1 MPGVTGLTY
10 DHAGQ
15 SVCRVLPDPPDDH
28 QWLLRER
35 QRIGRRIRDERMDRN
50 LTQEAVFLAVP
61 LTRSFYQEIESG
73 QANPTLDML
82 LRIARALGVTISD
95 LLR

>member
-1 MPGVTGLTY
+1 MPPHLT
-10 DHAGQ
+10 
-15 SVCRVLPDPPDDH
+15 DDH
-28 QWLLRER
+28 EWLLRER
-35 QRIGRRIRDERMDRN
+35 QRIGRRIRDERLDRN
-50 LTQEAVFLAVP
+50 LTQEAVFLRIP

-82 LRIARALGVTISD
+82 LRIARVLGVTVD